1 MKITYIVDY
10 LPSISNVGG
19 GLQNYSLKVASTIQ
33 GLGEDVELILCRDY
47 SENHFDFQV
56 QSIKVPYKAKKI
68 LQFLQALTFHK
79 IDDTLRMLLDAW
91 VVGRACNDSREVD
104 IIQSPNYKFLGLF
117 VNHKETRLVVRA
129 SSYRPLWE
137 EAPTLSLNAKL
148 TSWLE
153 GRLYQRADAVF
164 APSQHLA
171 DILSRAFNRQV
182 DVLPSPIPVTDIEE
196 DVRFYDEHLSGK
208 KYILFFGSIL
218 KRKGIFVL
226 AEAMKLVWSSQP
238 EVLLVLAGPDI
249 HVDGKS
255 NFQSFTALLGKDSGK
270 VIYCG
275 NLCQEQ
281 LFPVIRNSFFTVA
294 PSLEDNCPNSML
306 EAMALGKIVLG
317 TSGSSMDEFY
327 PSTCQELL
335 VPRGEVQPLADK
347 LLWLWNLPLERIQFF
362 EQEGKRFVEVH
373 HSLIGSVSALR
384 EYYQRILAQS

>member
-1 MKITYIVDY
+1 M
-10 LPSISNVGG
+10 
-19 GLQNYSLKVASTIQ
+19 
-33 GLGEDVELILCRDY
+33 ELILCRDY

>member
-1 MKITYIVDY
+1 MESIFLIDY
-10 LPSISNVGG
+10 VTGISVLPGG
-19 GLQNYSLKVASTIQ
+19 VQNYTLRTVQTLHRMEEQVKI
-33 GLGEDVELILCRDY
+33 ICR
-47 SENHFDFQV
+47 SPFPENHFDFQV
-56 QSIKVPYKAKKI
+56 QSVKVPYKAKKI
-68 LQFLQALTFHK
+68 LQFVQGLTFHK
-79 IDDTLRMLLDAW
+79 IDPSLRMLLDAW
-91 VVGRACNDSREVD
+91 VVGRACNDSPEVD

-117 VNHKETRLVVRA
+117 VNHKKTRLVVRA

-137 EAPTLSLNAKL
+137 ESPFFTLNAKL

-164 APSQHLA
+164 APSKHLA
-171 DILSRAFNRQV
+171 DILTQAFHRQV
-182 DVLPSPIPVTDIEE
+182 DVLPSPIPETDIEE
-196 DVRFYDEHLSGK
+196 DHRFYNEHLAGK

-218 KRKGIFVL
+218 KRKGIFIL
-226 AEAMKLVWSSQP
+226 AEAMKQVWTSQP

-249 HVDGKS
+249 QVNGKS
-255 NFQSFTALLGKDSGK
+255 NYQRFNALLGENSEK

-275 NLCQEQ
+275 NLGQEQ
-281 LFPVIRNSFFTVA
+281 LFPVIRNSYFTVS

-335 VPRGEVQPLADK
+335 VPCGDVQPLADK

-362 EQEGKRFVEVH
+362 EQEGKQFVEQH
-373 HSLIGSVSALR
+373 HSLIGSVTALR
-384 EYYQRILAQS
+384 DYYQRILAQS

>member
-1 MKITYIVDY
+1 
-10 LPSISNVGG
+10 
-19 GLQNYSLKVASTIQ
+19 
-33 GLGEDVELILCRDY
+33 VELILCRNY
-47 SENHFDFQV
+47 PENHFDFQV
-56 QSIKVPYKAKKI
+56 QSVKVPYKAKKI
-68 LQFLQALTFHK
+68 LQFLQALSFHK

-91 VVGRACNDSREVD
+91 VIGRACNDSPEVD

-117 VNHKETRLVVRA
+117 VNHKKARLVVRA

-137 EAPTLSLNAKL
+137 EAPVFTLNAKL

-164 APSQHLA
+164 APSKHLA
-171 DILSRAFNRQV
+171 EILSRTFHRQV
-182 DVLPSPIPVTDIEE
+182 DVLPSPIPETGIEE
-196 DVRFYDEHLSGK
+196 DHRFYCEHLAGK

-226 AEAMKLVWSSQP
+226 AEAVKQVWTSQP

-249 HVDGKS
+249 HVNGKS
-255 NFQSFTALLGKDSGK
+255 NYQRFNALLGENSEK

-275 NLCQEQ
+275 NLGQEQ
-281 LFPVIRNSFFTVA
+281 LFPVIRNSYFTVS